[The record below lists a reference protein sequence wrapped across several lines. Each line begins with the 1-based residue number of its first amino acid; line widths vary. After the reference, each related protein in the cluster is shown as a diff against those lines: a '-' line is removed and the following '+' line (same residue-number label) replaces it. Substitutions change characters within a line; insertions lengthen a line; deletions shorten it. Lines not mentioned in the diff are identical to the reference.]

1 MSSTTFPLISV
12 IVPTYNQAAYLPIC
26 LDSIMFQ
33 EYPDIEIVVV
43 NDCSPDNTAE
53 VLEQYLAAY
62 REETVSYACNYNEA
76 DGTVERCEHPRF
88 PQDGR
93 TIKIIE
99 HKRNRGLSHALNTGV
114 KQATGELVTF
124 IASDDMLL
132 PNMLAELSQAIADSR
147 ADFAY
152 ADMHIVDDAGRIL
165 RRFSLPDYSF
175 EDSFCHWYLLGIC
188 KLYRKRLHAVSGWYD
203 PEVLPQD
210 HDMYQRFAEDGAR
223 MVHVPKVLANA
234 RIHDKDRQ
242 VHNHSP
248 AAWSKLYQQS
258 ADLVC
263 RARVHARHLNEGE
276 GRTREETAS

>member
-1 MSSTTFPLISV
+1 MNNTRFPLISV

-26 LDSIMFQ
+26 LDSVMFQ
-33 EYPDIEIVVV
+33 EYPRIEIVVV
-43 NDCSPDNTAE
+43 NDCSPDNTTE
-53 VLEQYLAAY
+53 VMKQYLTAY
-62 REETVSYACNYNEA
+62 KEETVSYACNYDQASE
-76 DGTVERCEHPRF
+76 TVERCEHFRF
-88 PQDGR
+88 PQEGR
-93 TIKIIE
+93 TLKLIE
-99 HKRNRGLSHALNTGV
+99 HRQNRGLSHALNTGME
-114 KQATGELVTF
+114 QATGELVTF
-124 IASDDMLL
+124 IASDDLLL
-132 PNMLAELSQAIADSR
+132 PSMLTELAQAIVENE

-175 EDSFCHWYLLGIC
+175 ENSFCHWYLLGIC
-188 KLYRKRLHAVSGWYD
+188 KLYKKQLHAVSGWYD
-203 PEVLPQD
+203 PDILPQD

-258 ADLVC
+258 AELVL
-263 RARVHARHLNEGE
+263 RARAHAQGMDKN
-276 GRTREETAS
+276 TAE